1 MKVIVFGASKSAM
14 KIYDEIKKKSEII
27 AFCDNDENKWGGNID
42 NVKII
47 SPSKIMDMQCDKII
61 ITSFSSM
68 NVIKQQLCDMG
79 VSEGKIDTSYVDL
92 SVRARE
98 NFLRDYAKI
107 VYQLDLKG
115 CVAEAGVFQGEFAKI
130 INENFPDREL
140 YLFDTFE
147 GFDEKDIAFEQI
159 NKYSEAKTGYLNITS
174 EKLVLSKMKYPEKC
188 VIRKGYFPETAVGLA
203 KEFCFVNL
211 DMDLY
216 KPTLEGLRF
225 FYPKMVKG
233 GIIVIHDYFY
243 AGYEGVNVALK
254 EFLNELADSVTPF
267 PIGDA
272 VSIAIQKV

>member
-1 MKVIVFGASKSAM
+1 MRI
-14 KIYDEIKKKSEII
+14 
-27 AFCDNDENKWGGNID
+27 NGGYID

-47 SPSKIMDMQCDKII
+47 SPSEIMDIQCDKII

-68 NVIKQQLCDMG
+68 NVIKQQLCEMG

-98 NFLRDYAKI
+98 KFLRDYAKI
-107 VYQLDLKG
+107 VYQFDLKG

-130 INENFPDREL
+130 INENSPDREL
-140 YLFDTFE
+140 YLFDTFK

-159 NKYSEAKTGYLNITS
+159 NKFSEAKIGYLNITS
-174 EKLVLSKMKYPEKC
+174 EKLVLSKMKHPEKC
-188 VIRKGYFPETAVGLA
+188 VIRKGYFPETAVGLEE
-203 KEFCFVNL
+203 EFCFVNL

-225 FYPKMVKG
+225 FYPKMVNG

-254 EFLNELADSVTPF
+254 EFLNEITDSVTPF

>member
-14 KIYDEIKKKSEII
+14 KIYDEIKKTSEII
-27 AFCDNDENKWGGNID
+27 AFCDNDENKWGGCID

-47 SPSKIMDMQCDKII
+47 SPSEIMDMQCDKII

-107 VYQLDLKG
+107 VYQFDIKG

-130 INENFPDREL
+130 INENFPDRKL

-147 GFDEKDIAFEQI
+147 GFDEKDIAYEQI

-174 EKLVLSKMKYPEKC
+174 EKLVLSKMKYSEKC
-188 VIRKGYFPETAVGLA
+188 VIRKGYFPETAVGLEE
-203 KEFCFVNL
+203 EFCFVNL

-254 EFLNELADSVTPF
+254 EFLNESADSVTPF